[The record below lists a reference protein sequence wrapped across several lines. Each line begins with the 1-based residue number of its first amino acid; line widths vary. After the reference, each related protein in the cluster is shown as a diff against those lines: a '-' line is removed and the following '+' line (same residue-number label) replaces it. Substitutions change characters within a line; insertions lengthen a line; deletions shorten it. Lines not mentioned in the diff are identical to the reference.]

1 MQKLTRQRYNA
12 YLAEIA
18 KLNNI
23 DVATVAAKFNVEP
36 TIQQRLENRIQES
49 SDFLRRINIVPVREL
64 EGDKVGLGVNGPIAG
79 RTDTTRQ
86 ERQTRDVSDLD
97 ERGYRC
103 EQTNYDTHIRY
114 AKLDTWAKFPD
125 FQTRVRDMIIKQ
137 QALDRIMIGFNGERA
152 ARDTDLAANPL
163 LQDVNKGWLQHLREQ
178 APERVM
184 THQKKEANQILIGK
198 GGDYANLDAL
208 VFDAVNNLLD
218 PWFAEDP
225 ALVVICGRELLA
237 DKYFPIVNQ
246 NHRPSETLAA
256 DLVIS
261 QKRIGNLPA
270 VRVPFF
276 PSRSLMVT
284 RLDNL
289 SIYYQESARRRHL
302 KDKPERDRIENYES
316 SNDAY
321 VIEQLGCV
329 TAAEN
334 ITLLEE
340 KEDDDE

>member
-36 TIQQRLENRIQES
+36 TVQQRLENRIQES
-49 SDFLRRINIVPVREL
+49 SDFLRRINIIGVTEQ
-64 EGDKVGLGVNGPIAG
+64 EGAKVGMGVNGPIAG
-79 RTDTTRQ
+79 RTDTTRK

-114 AKLDTWAKFPD
+114 AQLDAWAKFKD
-125 FQTRVRDMIIKQ
+125 FQTRLRDMIIKQ
-137 QALDRIMIGFNGERA
+137 QALDRIMIGFHGERV

-163 LQDVNKGWLQHLREQ
+163 LQDVNKGWFQHLREQ

-184 THQKKEANQILIGK
+184 THGKKEADQILIGK

-208 VFDAVNNLLD
+208 VYDAVNNLLD

-225 ALVVICGRELLA
+225 ALVVICGRKLLA

-276 PSRSLMVT
+276 PPQGLMVT

-334 ITLLEE
+334 ITLLDEDEE
-340 KEDDDE
+340 